1 MANTL
6 QIKRGN
12 RANLPTLADG
22 ELGLCLDTDQLFVG
36 NGGSNLELATVD
48 YANAIAQG
56 LRVHDSVK
64 AATTASLP
72 ACTYDNGTLGLG
84 ATLTGNSDGA
94 LPAQDGVT
102 LSQGDRL
109 LVKDQADP
117 KQNGIYVVTQ
127 VGDEDDPFIL
137 TRASDADQ
145 ASEQAYAFVFVS
157 EGDTLGNTGWVCTNE
172 PDDLVIGSTG
182 ITFSQFSSAG
192 YISAGTGLTKVGNVM
207 SVAGGLADIAG
218 ITPTKGNLL
227 VGDGTNWQE
236 LGVGSD
242 AQILT
247 ADSNEELGVKWAD
260 PADTGASTFVDL
272 TDTPGNYTDAALK
285 WLRVNSGADG
295 LEFFEPK
302 VGDLSDVDAFAG
314 AGADRGKLVRVKTDS
329 DALEFVPITT
339 WLEDTP
345 TENLQTKAPSS
356 KWAYGHAAATTGVH
370 GAGANTL
377 LHSGSTI
384 DCGTFP
390 S

>member
-6 QIKRGN
+6 QIRRGN
-12 RANLPTLADG
+12 RANLPMLADG
-22 ELGLCLDTDQLFVG
+22 ELGLCLDTDQLFIG
-36 NGGSNLELATVD
+36 NGGSNVELATVE

-56 LRVHDSVK
+56 LRVRDSVD
-64 AATTASLP
+64 AATTEALP
-72 ACTYDNGTLGLG
+72 TCTYDNGALGLG
-84 ATLTGNSDGA
+84 ATLTGDSGGA

-102 LSQGDRL
+102 LSQGKRL

-127 VGDEDDPFIL
+127 VGDEDNPFIL
-137 TRASDADQ
+137 TRATDADQ

-157 EGDTLGNTGWVCTNE
+157 NGSTLGNTGWVCTNE
-172 PDDLVIGSTG
+172 PDDLIIGSTG
-182 ITFSQFSSAG
+182 ITFSQFSNAG
-192 YISAGTGLTKVGNVM
+192 YISAGTGLTKVGNVI
-207 SVAGGLADIAG
+207 SATGGLADIAG
-218 ITPTKGNLL
+218 IIPTKGNLL

-247 ADSNEELGVKWAD
+247 ADSTEALGVKWAD
-260 PADTGASTFVDL
+260 PAASGVSTFVDL
-272 TDTPGNYTDAALK
+272 TDTPNAYTGAALK
-285 WLRVNSGADG
+285 WLRVNSDADA

-339 WLEDTP
+339 WLEDSP
-345 TENLQTKAPSS
+345 TQDLQTKAPSS